1 MIFYHF
7 YTNHSNLL
15 TLASKLSKLNILFEW
30 SVAFLAI
37 NKEKNEAKA
46 LAEKITTAL
55 SDKKAHDIDVID
67 MEKVSILSDYF
78 VICSGTS
85 TTHIKSLAD
94 EVDFVLSKDN
104 IEPLHREGMSTAR
117 WILLDYG
124 SVIVHIFHEEERQ
137 YYSLERLWSDG
148 KITRKA

>member
-1 MIFYHF
+1 VIFYHF